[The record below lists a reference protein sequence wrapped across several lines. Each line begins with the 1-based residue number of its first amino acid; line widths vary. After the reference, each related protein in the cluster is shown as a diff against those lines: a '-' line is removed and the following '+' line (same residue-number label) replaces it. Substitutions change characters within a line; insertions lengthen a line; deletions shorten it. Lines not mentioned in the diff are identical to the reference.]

1 MRRPKRKKHS
11 QTSKR
16 SGKYRSGFEAKVA
29 SQLESEGAAFGF
41 ESLKIEYIKPA
52 TYTPDFVL
60 RNGII
65 IEAKGLWYPE
75 DRTKHLLVR
84 DSHPDL
90 DIRLCF
96 QNPFLKIRKGSKTTY
111 AAWCDKK
118 GIRWCDKVLPRS
130 WLSLKHTCHVPIAGV
145 VTLDV

>member
-1 MRRPKRKKHS
+1 MRRKRRTRS

-16 SGKYRSGFEAKVA
+16 TGKFRSGFEAKVA

-41 ESLKIEYIKPA
+41 ETLRIEYIKPA

-60 RNGII
+60 PNGII
-65 IEAKGLWYPE
+65 IEAKGIWYPE
-75 DRTKHLLVR
+75 DRTKHLLVCGC
-84 DSHPDL
+84 HPDL

-111 AAWCDKK
+111 AGWCDKK
-118 GIRWCDKVLPRS
+118 GIKWCNKNIPRT
-130 WLSLKHTCHVPIAGV
+130 WLLQKRINPAPIAGV